1 MANETEMT
9 PIATLSFEAAL
20 AELETI
26 VRGLETGQQ
35 NLAQA
40 IAAYERGDQ
49 LKRHCEARLAEAE
62 QLVQSIVTRADGA
75 LALSAAQN
83 NPGEA

>member
-1 MANETEMT
+1 MPA
-9 PIATLSFEAAL
+9 IATMSFEAAL

-26 VRGLETGQQ
+26 VRGLESGQQ
-35 NLAQA
+35 SLAQA

-83 NPGEA
+83 DAAGA